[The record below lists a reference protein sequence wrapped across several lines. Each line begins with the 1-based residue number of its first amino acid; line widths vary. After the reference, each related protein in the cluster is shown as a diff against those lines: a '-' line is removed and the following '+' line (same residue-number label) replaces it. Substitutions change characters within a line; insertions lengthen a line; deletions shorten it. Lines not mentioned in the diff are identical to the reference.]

1 MASQTFNLGRPNALD
16 SGSLIWRQGRISN
29 EPLISDLVDGSS
41 TIYLVQISLLSAGTT
56 LHFLTVN
63 FGLQHNQF
71 SGGGEDLSDLFE
83 TQGKITFN
91 LGGNEFTLNVADA
104 SSLDRDEPYT
114 WTISDSTVAAD
125 LVAWKG
131 KLNSTDT
138 GTVTLDD
145 GAVTSQDY
153 NINSA
158 GTPEWEFETTEP
170 TITHNIAHMIGSAGT
185 PEWEFETT
193 EPTVTHRTTKHQIS
207 SAGTPEWEFE
217 TTEPTIT
224 HNIAHKIGSAGT
236 SEWEFETT
244 EPTVTF
250 TEAKPVTK
258 TEYAYRIG
266 ADLNEA
272 THLPTSRAEA
282 LPAPWN
288 KAPPQRTATQGIYR
302 IASEVT
308 RLRGVFVSRG
318 AWSWDPVFERQPY
331 QRSINDLSLYVRK
344 FVTVIRDINSG
355 ALASIVTTIQADPP
369 AGADGEEGVG
379 VEYIFAS
386 FANTDAVAA
395 SEKPSNAWAYDT
407 PGTAGTTIWSDG
419 TPSDVSDEKP
429 FVRRAQRQVPGF
441 PTKGDTRVALTATPK
456 DGEFKAGPWVVEE
469 PVRQHGVAGA
479 DGEEGPGVEY
489 IFAAFA
495 DASSVPTSQEPS
507 DSWAYDTPGTV
518 DGVTWTDG
526 TPSDVGAAKPYVRRA
541 QRAVRG
547 SPVKGDTRV
556 ALNATTVGA
565 NEFKGGVWI
574 VEAPVRAHGEEGDKG
589 DKGDEGDKGDKGD
602 KGDRGLQGVK
612 GADGEEASGVEYI
625 FASFANTNAVASS
638 QLPSTAWAYDTPG
651 TVGGLTWYD
660 GTPSDVSDT
669 KPYVRR
675 AQRRVLGAP
684 TKGDTRVALNAD
696 SIADGEFRA
705 GVWVV
710 EAPIRAHG
718 EKGDKGD
725 PGNVGGLNTVYLRA
739 AIQPATP
746 ATGSA
751 EIPTGWFDDP
761 PTGTNQ
767 LWASNGSEDPDNND
781 WSWQEPVK
789 AFERTEPPTVSATA
803 TGDDVRIV
811 VTDPSDTTGIIGHRI
826 DLEIL
831 EGGDW
836 RRVDSVTHVG
846 LTTARGRGKTFAELP
861 AGQYR
866 AEVQTAVSP
875 GFIESAYVVSGTV
888 RSAGGTVTADNIP
901 SAPPT
906 PTAVYSEVERTIT
919 ANYQDPP
926 DNGGSHLVAFLTELY
941 KDGQLSANRIAAER
955 KGVLQG
961 RSYIFR
967 EITEEGIYY
976 VRTAALNANNG
987 SPAKTTDDKNWSDF
1001 SAPVVIGDVSGIV
1014 NKVTALGVGET
1025 YIFESTSS
1033 DAVFR
1038 ITAGAGTIS
1047 DDGIYTAP
1055 DIASSGIRIGLFEGS
1070 KEIDFNEFSVSLDA
1084 VTFAVTTD
1092 RATNNT
1098 NGHERP
1104 RTRIFSGSSGASLQ
1118 PEGGNFIYA
1127 LNLNESPENQER
1139 YSDFHGDR
1147 TFPSSLVEST
1157 PTYLIGVR
1165 IEPLNPEINDSGSD
1179 FGTWDGTGNLSG
1191 SGGLYKTGCLVRVWL
1206 TNTETGDLNRGGR
1219 SNSENPNYDA
1229 DFVPAFEN
1237 AGTIRFRWVAS
1248 DGSSTSASFR
1258 AKGVGPNADADEPYI
1273 WYLTEQENAD
1283 IWNNLFVWEGVT
1295 DDDEWEAS
1303 TFLIDFIPDTATG
1316 IPSGT
1321 INNKITSLNELDQH
1335 QYKASSVVGGIPTFI
1350 SESDNVLVSPDGVV
1364 VAKDVSSTTAAN
1376 SETIGL
1382 YVRGTRIDSDSF
1394 RINSIPEKGRITN
1407 KISQLYAHQS
1417 HTYQTS
1423 GVQGGVASFRLKSGI
1438 GYGSFAGNTFK
1449 LNLAFDDIRSPVTR
1463 VIELVVGGVVVDD
1476 DTFTIF
1482 PSIARIANRIDTLDP
1497 DQTYQFRPA
1506 ANRAPGKITW
1516 EVSGVPASSGTIDAN
1531 GVYTPISD
1539 PSGYSPIVSML
1550 LDGVIIDEVTFFV
1563 KGTTGNL
1570 VVRITNPIE
1579 AIKYGQSHTFIA
1591 EVTGRNLTGART
1603 VTWQTIGNDLLFG
1616 TTTKLSN
1623 ELQARF
1629 DAPAGAT
1636 SIATSQGFAAEVQ
1649 VIVDQSDS
1657 DGNSHTSHA
1666 TAYFWVSPSFDLN
1679 PPTVEI
1685 FVTQDDVRIIVFDAY
1700 EQYPGRAGYRVK
1712 LQKKSGNNWND
1723 VETVNI
1729 SGAVGT
1735 EQGAGRTFNNLG
1747 KGIYRGAAL
1756 TTASGQ
1762 ATQSEEVFTEE
1773 VEVDRDYPDLIA
1785 GAPPKP
1791 TLSKR
1796 GNDLILNYQ
1805 NPSDDGGTHLVRFA
1819 LEVYRDG
1826 TEVANRIGRSQE
1838 GVRRG
1843 REKIWYNFAAT
1854 FKGEL
1859 RARAAAVNANSQG
1872 GGPLNWS
1879 PMSDPL
1885 DNS

>member
-1 MASQTFNLGRPNALD
+1 MASQTFTLGRPNALD

-193 EPTVTHRTTKHQIS
+193 EPTVTHRTSKHQIS

-266 ADLNEA
+266 ADLNES

-282 LPAPWN
+282 LPTPWN
-288 KAPPQRTATQGIYR
+288 NTPPQRTATQGIYR

-407 PGTAGTTIWSDG
+407 PGTAGTTVWSDG

-651 TVGGLTWYD
+651 TVGGLAWYD

-725 PGNVGGLNTVYLRA
+725 PGNVGGLNTVYRRA
-739 AIQPATP
+739 ATQPATP
-746 ATGSA
+746 ATGSV

-846 LTTARGRGKTFAELP
+846 LTTAQGRGKTFAELP

-906 PTAVYSEVERTIT
+906 PTAVYSEAERAFTVS
-919 ANYQDPP
+919 YQDPP

-941 KDGQLSANRIAAER
+941 KDGTLSGNRIAAER

-961 RSYIFR
+961 RTYIFR
-967 EITEEGIYY
+967 EITESGIYY
-976 VRTAALNANNG
+976 ARTAALNANNG
-987 SPAKTTDDKNWSDF
+987 SPDKTTDDKNWSEF
-1001 SAPVVIGDVSGIV
+1001 SAPVVIGDVTGII
-1014 NKVTALGVGET
+1014 NKVTNLGLGQT
-1025 YIFESTSS
+1025 YQFESTSEN
-1033 DAVFR
+1033 AVFR
-1038 ITAGAGTIS
+1038 LVSGKGSITE
-1047 DDGIYTAP
+1047 DGFYSAP
-1055 DIASSGIRIGLFEGS
+1055 DNPEPEIRVGLFEGG
-1070 KEIDFNEFSVSLDA
+1070 KEVDFNEFTVTVDIWVLPPLDIREGPGGSA
-1084 VTFAVTTD
+1084 FRD
-1092 RATNNT
+1092 YNT
-1098 NGHERP
+1098 P
-1104 RTRIFSGSSGASLQ
+1104 FSSSSTR
-1118 PEGGNFIYA
+1118 
-1127 LNLNESPENQER
+1127 NQ
-1139 YSDFHGDR
+1139 
-1147 TFPSSLVEST
+1147 
-1157 PTYLIGVR
+1157 
-1165 IEPLNPEINDSGSD
+1165 
-1179 FGTWDGTGNLSG
+1179 FG
-1191 SGGLYKTGCLVRVWL
+1191 
-1206 TNTETGDLNRGGR
+1206 
-1219 SNSENPNYDA
+1219 
-1229 DFVPAFEN
+1229 
-1237 AGTIRFRWVAS
+1237 WVAS
-1248 DGSSTSASFR
+1248 SVHKRIFGTGSDGIPIPARFLEDPTVPSVLTTLNIVTVSNFSTDSANASTQVQLDEVGDRPRGTFTNNINLETSFENTGSIR
-1258 AKGVGPNADADEPYI
+1258 FDMIVDGTTHTAMFRCKGLGNLGDTDEPYR
-1273 WYLTEQENAD
+1273 WYLTEEENTEFY
-1283 IWNNLFVWEGVT
+1283 NLIAAVMDTNRGTKRGFVDEGSSISFV
-1295 DDDEWEAS
+1295 
-1303 TFLIDFIPDTATG
+1303 PDT
-1316 IPSGT
+1316 SQGT
-1321 INNKITSLNELDQH
+1321 P
-1335 QYKASSVVGGIPTFI
+1335 A
-1350 SESDNVLVSPDGVV
+1350 
-1364 VAKDVSSTTAAN
+1364 
-1376 SETIGL
+1376 
-1382 YVRGTRIDSDSF
+1382 
-1394 RINSIPEKGRITN
+1394 GRITN
-1407 KISQLYAHQS
+1407 KITFIDEGDTHQYETAGIAGGLPTFIDETSNALISIDGVLTTKTVSARTAADAESIGLYISGTRVDGDSFGINQVAEKGSISNKISELYAHQRQWYR
-1417 HTYQTS
+1417 TT
-1423 GVQGGVASFRLKSGI
+1423 GVQGGQVSFRIKSGPGEI
-1438 GYGSFAGNTFK
+1438 GNTG
-1449 LNLAFDDIRSPVTR
+1449 LYEINDEEVGAVTSPTTV
-1463 VIELVVGGVVVDD
+1463 VIEMLVDSVITDD
-1476 DTFTIF
+1476 DTFTLF
-1482 PSIARIANRIDTLDP
+1482 PTIARIANKINILRQ

-1506 ANRAPGKITW
+1506 ANRAPGVITW
-1516 EVSGVPASSGTIDAN
+1516 NTEGASNIADTIDSN
-1531 GVYTPISD
+1531 GVYVPGGELLDTV
-1539 PSGYSPIVSML
+1539 GVANML
-1550 LDGVIIDEVTFFV
+1550 LDGVITDTDHFYIPGSEGSLT
-1563 KGTTGNL
+1563 
-1570 VVRITNPIE
+1570 VRITNHVDAVKAGE
-1579 AIKYGQSHTFIA
+1579 SHTFVA
-1591 EVTGRNLTGART
+1591 EVQGRNLTGSPT
-1603 VTWQTIGNDLLFG
+1603 VTWQSLKNPALFG
-1616 TTTKLSN
+1616 TITKQSD
-1623 ELQARF
+1623 ELRGRY
-1629 DAPAGAT
+1629 DAPT
-1636 SIATSQGFAAEVQ
+1636 SLSSVPGATSQGFAMSIQ
-1649 VIVDQSDS
+1649 VIVTQDDT
-1657 DGNSHTSHA
+1657 DGDSHTAHA
-1666 TAYFWVSPSFDLN
+1666 TSPFWVTPSFELN
-1679 PPTVEI
+1679 PPTLEI
-1685 FVTQDDVRIIVFDAY
+1685 FVTQDDVRVIVFDALA
-1700 EQYPGRAGYRVK
+1700 QFPGRAGYAVK
-1712 LQKKSGNNWND
+1712 LQKKSGSNWND
-1723 VETVNI
+1723 IESLVI
-1729 SGAVGT
+1729 DGAVGT
-1735 EQGAGRTFNNLG
+1735 QQGAGRTFNNLG
-1747 KGIYRGAAL
+1747 VGTYRASAK
-1756 TTASGQ
+1756 TTSEGLAED
-1762 ATQSEEVFTEE
+1762 SEEVVTEE
-1773 VEVDRDYPDLIA
+1773 VTVDMDYPDLIA

-1791 TLSKR
+1791 TLTRR
-1796 GNDLILNYQ
+1796 GDDLILNFQ
-1805 NPSDDGGTHLVRFA
+1805 DPSDDGGTHLVRFA
-1819 LEVYRDG
+1819 MEVYRDG
-1826 TEVANRIGRSQE
+1826 TEIANRIGRAQQE
-1838 GVRRG
+1838 VRLG
-1843 REKIWYNFAAT
+1843 REKTWYNFGAT

-1859 RARAAAVNANSQG
+1859 KARVAAVNANSQDG
-1872 GGPLNWS
+1872 GLLNWS

>member
-1 MASQTFNLGRPNALD
+1 MASQTFTLGRPNNLD

-29 EPLISDLVDGSS
+29 EPVISDLVDGSS

-71 SGGGEDLSDLFE
+71 SGGGEDLSELFE
-83 TQGKITFN
+83 KQGKITFN
-91 LGGNEFTLNVADA
+91 VGGNEFTLNITDA
-104 SSLDRDEPYT
+104 NNSDSTEPYT

-236 SEWEFETT
+236 PEWEFETT

-266 ADLNEA
+266 ADLNES

-282 LPAPWN
+282 LPTPWN
-288 KAPPQRTATQGIYR
+288 NTPPQRTATQGIYR

-386 FANTDAVAA
+386 FANTDAIAA

-407 PGTAGTTIWSDG
+407 PGTAGTTVWSDG

-429 FVRRAQRQVPGF
+429 FVRRAQRAVPGF

-725 PGNVGGLNTVYLRA
+725 PGNVGGLNTVYRRA
-739 AIQPATP
+739 ATQPATP

-826 DLEIL
+826 FLEKL
-831 EGGDW
+831 ENGDW
-836 RRVDSVTHVG
+836 REVDNTTHVG
-846 LTTARGRGKTFAELP
+846 LTTAQGRGKTFAELP

-888 RSAGGTVTADNIP
+888 SSAGGTVTADNIP

-906 PTAVYSEVERTIT
+906 PTAVYSESERTIT
-919 ANYQDPP
+919 VNYQDPP
-926 DNGGSHLVAFLTELY
+926 DNGGSHLVAFLVELY
-941 KDGQLSANRIAAER
+941 KDGTTNAHRIAAER
-955 KGVLQG
+955 KGTRQG
-961 RSYIFR
+961 REYIFR
-967 EITEEGIYY
+967 EITESGVYY
-976 VRTAALNANNG
+976 ARSAALNANNG
-987 SPAKTTDDKNWSDF
+987 SPDRTTEDKNWSNF
-1001 SAPVVIGDVSGIV
+1001 SQAVRIGDGTAGILNKVLSLNPGDVYTFQSGVENGEFRLLRGKGSITVSGIYTTPDDPEDDV
-1014 NKVTALGVGET
+1014 KVALYVGN
-1025 YIFESTSS
+1025 
-1033 DAVFR
+1033 R
-1038 ITAGAGTIS
+1038 
-1047 DDGIYTAP
+1047 
-1055 DIASSGIRIGLFEGS
+1055 
-1070 KEIDFNEFSVSLDA
+1070 EIDFNVFSVA
-1084 VTFAVTTD
+1084 
-1092 RATNNT
+1092 
-1098 NGHERP
+1098 
-1104 RTRIFSGSSGASLQ
+1104 
-1118 PEGGNFIYA
+1118 PEGFKIT
-1127 LNLNESPENQER
+1127 L
-1139 YSDFHGDR
+1139 
-1147 TFPSSLVEST
+1147 
-1157 PTYLIGVR
+1157 PTSVNGV
-1165 IEPLNPEINDSGSD
+1165 L
-1179 FGTWDGTGNLSG
+1179 
-1191 SGGLYKTGCLVRVWL
+1191 
-1206 TNTETGDLNRGGR
+1206 
-1219 SNSENPNYDA
+1219 
-1229 DFVPAFEN
+1229 
-1237 AGTIRFRWVAS
+1237 
-1248 DGSSTSASFR
+1248 
-1258 AKGVGPNADADEPYI
+1258 
-1273 WYLTEQENAD
+1273 
-1283 IWNNLFVWEGVT
+1283 
-1295 DDDEWEAS
+1295 
-1303 TFLIDFIPDTATG
+1303 
-1316 IPSGT
+1316 PSGT
-1321 INNKITSLNELDQH
+1321 SVEIDRWRTNTVNLGLNSGFSAVQSSPQNPIGSIASRTYPRSLADPQAADPVWLGLLTLRAIDPDDWPPNEGSDSNNRRLSGLWILNRQSETASNSPEGDFSQLFEESGVIRIEFYLNGNRVTFSIAAKGRGTSGDKTNQYIWPLTEEENREIYDALNGLVPTTSDRFNWNSAASGSTAWYDSFNVSFLFLDTQGVAAGRISNKIATIRDNDTH
-1335 QYKASSVVGGIPTFI
+1335 QYIATGVGGGTAVFVGESPNAYI
-1350 SESDNVLVSPDGVV
+1350 SVDGLLNPAE
-1364 VAKDVSSTTAAN
+1364 VANDTPAD
-1376 SETIGL
+1376 SETIAL
-1382 YVRGTRIDSDSF
+1382 YVGNTRIDSDSF
-1394 RINSIPEKGRITN
+1394 RITSVPRRGQISN
-1407 KISQLYAHQS
+1407 KISELYAHQ
-1417 HTYQTS
+1417 TYEYTTS
-1423 GVQGGVASFRLKSGI
+1423 GVVGGTVSFRVAEAG
-1438 GYGSFAGNTFK
+1438 GFAQVQFIGNTFQVNAISEVTK
-1449 LNLAFDDIRSPVTR
+1449 PITIR
-1463 VIELVVGGVVVDD
+1463 IEMLVAGVATDD
-1476 DTFTIF
+1476 DTFTLF
-1482 PSIARIANRIDTLDP
+1482 PTTLKIANKIRSIALGQSHRFRAESNLLPGAISWQAVLGSIT
-1497 DQTYQFRPA
+1497 QF
-1506 ANRAPGKITW
+1506 G
-1516 EVSGVPASSGTIDAN
+1516 
-1531 GVYTPISD
+1531 GVYTLPPGS
-1539 PSGYSPIVSML
+1539 SGGIDNVDML
-1550 LDGVIIDEVTFFV
+1550 LDGQVIDSNQFAIPSTQRAISVVITNEITALEEGNSYQFLTDVVSNNLSGSVTTEWIIDNYIAGVDDV
-1563 KGTTGNL
+1563 GT
-1570 VVRITNPIE
+1570 I
-1579 AIKYGQSHTFIA
+1579 
-1591 EVTGRNLTGART
+1591 
-1603 VTWQTIGNDLLFG
+1603 
-1616 TTTKLSN
+1616 
-1623 ELQARF
+1623 
-1629 DAPAGAT
+1629 
-1636 SIATSQGFAAEVQ
+1636 
-1649 VIVDQSDS
+1649 DS
-1657 DGNSHTSHA
+1657 DGTYNAPAIVDDQGFGQKA
-1666 TAYFWVSPSFDLN
+1666 TVIVSQDGLSANTDTIFWVSPTLTLE
-1679 PPTVEI
+1679 PPSVEI
-1685 FVTQDDVRIIVFDAY
+1685 FVTQDDIRTVVTDPDQRT
-1700 EQYPGRAGYRVK
+1700 AGTTGYQIK
-1712 LQKKSGNNWND
+1712 LQKMQGNSWSD
-1723 VETVNI
+1723 VTTVSI
-1729 SGAVGT
+1729 KGGT
-1735 EQGAGRTFNNLG
+1735 GSQGAGRTFANQG
-1747 KGIYRGAAL
+1747 KGTYRVVAK
-1756 TTASGQ
+1756 TVSDFFTED
-1762 ATQSEEVFTEE
+1762 SEEVVTEE
-1773 VEVDRDYPDLIA
+1773 VIVTQDFPDLIA
-1785 GAPPKP
+1785 GAPDKP
-1791 TLSKR
+1791 ILTVR
-1796 GNDLILNYQ
+1796 GLDLIVDYVD
-1805 NPSDDGGTHLVRFA
+1805 PTDDGGTHLIRFA
-1819 LEVYRDG
+1819 VEVYRDG
-1826 TEVANRIGRSQE
+1826 TEIKNRIGRAGI
-1838 GVRRG
+1838 GVRFG
-1843 REKIWYNFAAT
+1843 RTKIFYNFAAT

-1859 RARAAAVNANSQG
+1859 KARVAAVNANSQG

-1885 DNS
+1885 DNT

>member
-266 ADLNEA
+266 ADLNES

-288 KAPPQRTATQGIYR
+288 NTPPQRTATQGIYR

-407 PGTAGTTIWSDG
+407 PGTAGTTVWSDG

-469 PVRQHGVAGA
+469 PVRQHGIAGA

-589 DKGDEGDKGDKGD
+589 DKGDEGDKGDKGN

-725 PGNVGGLNTVYLRA
+725 PGNVGGLNTVYRRA
-739 AIQPATP
+739 ATQPATP

-906 PTAVYSEVERTIT
+906 PTAVYSEAERTIT
-919 ANYQDPP
+919 VNYQDPP

-941 KDGQLSANRIAAER
+941 KDGTLSGNRIAAER

-961 RSYIFR
+961 RDYIFR
-967 EITEEGIYY
+967 EITEEGVYY
-976 VRTAALNANNG
+976 ARTAALNANNG
-987 SPAKTTDDKNWSDF
+987 SPDKTTDDKNWSEF
-1001 SAPVVIGDVSGIV
+1001 STVVVGDVTAIV
-1014 NKVTALGVGET
+1014 NKIISLGLAQTHQFTATSENVVYQMTSGSGSVTPEGL
-1025 YIFESTSS
+1025 
-1033 DAVFR
+1033 
-1038 ITAGAGTIS
+1038 
-1047 DDGIYTAP
+1047 YTAP
-1055 DIASSGIRIGLFEGS
+1055 DNPSPAERVGLFEGG
-1070 KEIDFNEFSVSLDA
+1070 KEIDFNEFSISLDA
-1084 VTFAVTTD
+1084 WVIPLDIPSNRTFNPFFNSFRFLYSGIGTKRFINAEYDLSTRQATENVAAITIPSRLLATPNTNTRLLTLNISVKDPDDWVPADTDPRGAVNLQLQFGPVDT
-1092 RATNNT
+1092 RAT
-1098 NGHERP
+1098 
-1104 RTRIFSGSSGASLQ
+1104 GSREDL
-1118 PEGGNFIYA
+1118 I
-1127 LNLNESPENQER
+1127 
-1139 YSDFHGDR
+1139 
-1147 TFPSSLVEST
+1147 SS
-1157 PTYLIGVR
+1157 
-1165 IEPLNPEINDSGSD
+1165 
-1179 FGTWDGTGNLSG
+1179 
-1191 SGGLYKTGCLVRVWL
+1191 
-1206 TNTETGDLNRGGR
+1206 
-1219 SNSENPNYDA
+1219 
-1229 DFVPAFEN
+1229 FEN
-1237 AGTIRFRWVAS
+1237 TGTLRFDVVVSGTTHTAL
-1248 DGSSTSASFR
+1248 FR
-1258 AKGVGPNADADEPYI
+1258 CKGLGNQGDDDEPYR
-1273 WYLTEQENAD
+1273 WGFTEAENESFY
-1283 IWNNLFVWEGVT
+1283 NLFNAVNALSGQERAVAGSISFV
-1295 DDDEWEAS
+1295 
-1303 TFLIDFIPDTATG
+1303 PDR
-1316 IPSGT
+1316 SQGT
-1321 INNKITSLNELDQH
+1321 PAGNITNKITSIDEGDTH
-1335 QYKASSVVGGIPTFI
+1335 QYTASNVAGGVASFVEETTGITI
-1350 SESDNVLVSPDGVV
+1350 SIDGVLT
-1364 VAKDVSSTTAAN
+1364 AGGVSSTTAAN
-1376 SETIGL
+1376 SHSIGL
-1382 YVRGTRIDSDSF
+1382 YVAGTRVDNDAF
-1394 RINSIPEKGRITN
+1394 RINAVAESGSITN
-1407 KISQLYAHQS
+1407 KISELYAHQD
-1417 HTYQTS
+1417 HTFRST
-1423 GVQGGVASFRLKSGI
+1423 GVQGGSASFRVRSGPGDFI
-1438 GYGSFAGNTFK
+1438 GNTYGLHDGF
-1449 LNLAFDDIRSPVTR
+1449 FGEEPGDITSPTSV
-1463 VIELVVGGVVVDD
+1463 VIEQVVGSVVVDD
-1476 DTFTIF
+1476 DTFTLF
-1482 PSIARIANRIDTLDP
+1482 PTIARIANKIDILLP
-1497 DQTYQFRPA
+1497 DQTHQFQPA
-1506 ANRAPGKITW
+1506 ARRAPGNITW
-1516 EVSGVPASSGTIDAN
+1516 RIEGASNNGDTVDAN
-1531 GVYTPISD
+1531 GVYTPAGD
-1539 PSGYSPIVSML
+1539 FLDGVGGVAML
-1550 LDGVIIDEVTFFV
+1550 LDGMVVDSDKFHIP
-1563 KGTTGNL
+1563 GTQGNL
-1570 VVRITNPIE
+1570 TVRITNHVE
-1579 AIKYGQSHTFIA
+1579 AVEAGDSYTFEA
-1591 EVTGRNLTGART
+1591 DVQGRNLTGART
-1603 VTWQTIGNDLLFG
+1603 VTWQTLQNPNLFG
-1616 TTTKLSN
+1616 SVTKLNN
-1623 ELQARF
+1623 ELEGRY
-1629 DAPAGAT
+1629 DAPASVTG
-1636 SIATSQGFAAEVQ
+1636 QGFSVGVE
-1649 VIVDQSDS
+1649 VIVDQSDNNG
-1657 DGNSHTSHA
+1657 DSHTASA
-1666 TAYFWVSPSFDLN
+1666 KTNFWVTPSFQLN
-1679 PPTVEI
+1679 PPTLEI

-1747 KGIYRGAAL
+1747 KGFYRGAAL
-1756 TTASGQ
+1756 TAASGQ

-1791 TLSKR
+1791 SLSRR
-1796 GNDLILNYQ
+1796 GPDLILNYQ
-1805 NPSDDGGTHLVRFA
+1805 NPSDDGGTHLVRFS

-1826 TEVANRIGRSQE
+1826 TEVANRIGRAQQ
-1838 GVRRG
+1838 GVRVG
-1843 REKIWYNFAAT
+1843 REKVWYNFGAT

-1859 RARAAAVNANSQG
+1859 KARVAAVNANSQD

-1885 DNS
+1885 DNSS